1 MESMRQAPP
10 RAVVIVGDAKER
22 SAVLAACRHLGLVLD
37 GCTGSGLA
45 GMALIETLAAPPD
58 LAIVDLRV
66 TDMDGADLI
75 RSLSMLDAEI
85 GLVLCGA
92 DCPRLQDTALVLAA
106 ALGMRACAAV
116 AGPVSAAVLSAAVAE
131 CMASRGRAGEAAK
144 PFQVP
149 DAIDIRSGLL
159 RDEFELYYQPKVAL
173 ADCKPRGVEALLR
186 WRHPRH
192 GLLAPASFLPQAEAA
207 GLIDLLTIKVLR
219 MALDD
224 SAALRA
230 AGHMLPV
237 AVNLSPRALANPDLA
252 GHVAD
257 AVRRSGVPPQ
267 AVMFEVTEHTE
278 IADLG
283 AALRVLLKLRLRGHP
298 LSLDDYGAGHASIL
312 QLSRIPFGEMKLD
325 RRLVHQAWKRPHLE
339 PLLRQAIESARQLG
353 MTSVAEGIET
363 PADWDFLRKLGCDQ
377 AQGYLI
383 ARPMPAA
390 NLPGWLRQAA
400 SAPPVKCET
409 DSAPRDNA

>member
-1 MESMRQAPP
+1 METMRQAPL

-22 SAVLAACRHLGLVLD
+22 SAVLAACRHLGLALD
-37 GCTGSGLA
+37 GCAGSGLA
-45 GMALIETLAAPPD
+45 GMALIETLATPPD

-106 ALGMRACAAV
+106 ALGMRGCAAV

-131 CMASRGRAGEAAK
+131 SMASRGRAGAAAK
-144 PFQVP
+144 PFEVP

-173 ADCKPRGVEALLR
+173 AHRKPHGVEAL
-186 WRHPRH
+186 
-192 GLLAPASFLPQAEAA
+192 
-207 GLIDLLTIKVLR
+207 LR

-252 GHVAD
+252 GDVAD

-267 AVMFEVTEHTE
+267 AVMFEVT
-278 IADLG
+278 
-283 AALRVLLKLRLRGHP
+283 
-298 LSLDDYGAGHASIL
+298 
-312 QLSRIPFGEMKLD
+312 
-325 RRLVHQAWKRPHLE
+325 
-339 PLLRQAIESARQLG
+339 
-353 MTSVAEGIET
+353 
-363 PADWDFLRKLGCDQ
+363 
-377 AQGYLI
+377 
-383 ARPMPAA
+383 
-390 NLPGWLRQAA
+390 
-400 SAPPVKCET
+400 
-409 DSAPRDNA
+409 